1 MYARFHKPQ
10 RWQIWVALHGF
21 APPCYVLRSRCFF
34 APSTPAPTSCGAPVA
49 LGTGRKNRALR
60 AGLPNAM
67 TPNVPNAK
75 GPALG
80 CPLEVPP
87 PPWPTGARLS
97 TTHGVRC
104 RRGGRV
110 STGGLHRR
118 LLPLPRL
125 RERERSRWQCSGS
138 APAAAIPIAS
148 AASRTW
154 PLLLRARGSKLRGLH
169 RGTARGARRFVPRIR
184 GGVRALRCDV
194 SLLRWAARSPPRLRG
209 AAAVAAAGGRRR
221 RCCRCRRRW

>member
-1 MYARFHKPQ
+1 MDFRLDSRVVGLRVSSA
-10 RWQIWVALHGF
+10 GS
-21 APPCYVLRSRCFF
+21 APPSVNRR
-34 APSTPAPTSCGAPVA
+34 GAT
-49 LGTGRKNRALR
+49 TGS
-60 AGLPNAM
+60 
-67 TPNVPNAK
+67 
-75 GPALG
+75 
-80 CPLEVPP
+80 
-87 PPWPTGARLS
+87 RLS

-110 STGGLHRR
+110 PTGGLHRR

-169 RGTARGARRFVPRIR
+169 RGTARGARRLVPRIR